1 MGLLMKK
8 KKLELLLQQLKPH
21 PSPKPWLEQY
31 TIPADVAVE
40 VLFIA
45 GVMHKDIVGKRVV
58 ELGCGT
64 GRLAL
69 GAMLMGA
76 SEVYGVD
83 VDPEAVEVARRNQ
96 LQLGLKGNVHWI
108 ASNIECLRGEF
119 DTAIQNPPFGVRRRG
134 ADRAFL
140 KKALELA
147 HVVYSLHKHE
157 AKSIEFIK
165 RMVER
170 EGGRIT
176 SLFRLSLRIPW
187 TFEFHRKK
195 SHVVKVDLYRL
206 ERI

>member
-1 MGLLMKK
+1 MNLLVRKK
-8 KKLELLLQQLKPH
+8 TLELLLQRLKPH
-21 PSPKPWLEQY
+21 PSPKAWLEQY

-58 ELGCGT
+58 DLGCGT

-83 VDPEAVEVARRNQ
+83 VDPKAVEVARWNQ
-96 LQLGLKGNVHWI
+96 HRLGLNGNVHWI
-108 ASNIECLRGEF
+108 ASSIECLRGRF
-119 DTAIQNPPFGVRRRG
+119 DTVIQNPPFGVRKRG
-134 ADRAFL
+134 ADRVFVE
-140 KKALELA
+140 KALEIA
-147 HVVYSLHKHE
+147 RVVYSLHKHE

-170 EGGRIT
+170 GGGRIT
-176 SLFRLSLRIPW
+176 GLFRLNLRIPW
-187 TFEFHRKK
+187 MFEFHHKK
-195 SHVVKVDLYRL
+195 SHVVKVDLYRV
-206 ERI
+206 ERV